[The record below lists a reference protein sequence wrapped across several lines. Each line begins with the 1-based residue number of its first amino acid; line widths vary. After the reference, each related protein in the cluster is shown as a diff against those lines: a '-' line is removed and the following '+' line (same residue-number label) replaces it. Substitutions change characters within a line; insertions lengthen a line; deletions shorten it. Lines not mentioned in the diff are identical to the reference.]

1 VLDEAV
7 RYFNWVDVLVIM
19 ISLKIIY
26 TSLKNGVVVELFKLG
41 GALFALY
48 ICLHYYTV
56 VSDTLRK
63 NIGLKNMPLDF
74 LDFLIFLSL
83 FIIAYVSFVGLRA
96 VFSRLVKMQTL
107 PRLNKFGGL
116 LLGMGRIIVLS
127 SVIVYMLAISSIGYM
142 KRSAQTSYF
151 GKDLFQVS
159 VNTYSWLWNTFTSK
173 FMLDE
178 KFNKTV
184 LEMQRGFLRL

>member
-1 VLDEAV
+1 MLDEAV

>member
-1 VLDEAV
+1 MLVEAV

-19 ISLKIIY
+19 ISVKIIY
-26 TSLKNGVVVELFKLG
+26 TSLKNGVVVELFKLS
-41 GALFALY
+41 GALLSLY

-63 NIGLKNMPLDF
+63 NMGLKTMPLDF

-83 FIIAYVSFVGLRA
+83 FIISYVSFVVLRA
-96 VFSRLVKMQTL
+96 VFFRLVKMQTV

-116 LLGMGRIIVLS
+116 LLGMGRIIALS
-127 SVIVYMLAISSIGYM
+127 STIVYMLAICTISYIE
-142 KRSAQTSYF
+142 RSAQTSYF
-151 GKDLFQVS
+151 GKDLFQIS
-159 VNTYSWLWNTFTSK
+159 VNTYGWLWNTFASK

-184 LEMQRGFLRL
+184 LEIQKGFLRK